1 MTIKSNQFQEKNT
14 GDFIF
19 EEKKESKVKESK
31 FLTHF
36 SQKNNDNKNKSKN
49 KNKKKLTLSG
59 GSETRCS

>member
-19 EEKKESKVKESK
+19 EEKKESK